1 MNTTVIDRARG
12 VGKVRKLRV
21 RSASRRGSLV
31 RRSRNFIELS
41 DWDEDLLRR
50 SREID
55 AFCWMLAVGAAAL
68 MVPVSFLVMKG

>member
-31 RRSRNFIELS
+31 RRFRNFIELS

-55 AFCWMLAVGAAAL
+55 AFCWMLAVGAAEL

>member
-12 VGKVRKLRV
+12 VGKVRKLRG
-21 RSASRRGSLV
+21 RSASRRGYLV
-31 RRSRNFIELS
+31 RRFRNFIELS